1 VVELLRE
8 PPRYPSYIEAPRY
21 APKVTLTVT
30 IVSVAVSL
38 LAFVFYARALTPL
51 SWWLVALIS
60 VGITGGAAVLVHC
73 PFLLGWAHAQW
84 RRARSYEG
92 LFEYAREI
100 TAEHALYGGVRALP
114 VIGLQR
120 DKERPQI
127 ILRLRPS
134 SGVADGE
141 YLLLVDAAGVGVV
154 GRARVSVFRAGRC
167 FADILESDA
176 VLGGYL
182 RQPSLPALP
191 NSILVVRELDVR
203 AIADKIRMESEE
215 GAP

>member
-1 VVELLRE
+1 MLRE
-8 PPRYPSYIEAPRY
+8 PPRYPSYIEVPRY
-21 APKVTLTVT
+21 TPKVTLTVT

-38 LAFVFYARALTPL
+38 LAFVLTARALTPL
-51 SWWLVALIS
+51 SWSLVALIS

-100 TAEHALYGGVRALP
+100 TAEHALYGRVQALP

-120 DKERPQI
+120 GREPPQI
-127 ILRLRPS
+127 ILGLGRS
-134 SGVADGE
+134 NGVTEGE
-141 YLLLVDAAGVGVV
+141 YLLIVDKAGVGVV
-154 GRARVSVFRAGRC
+154 GRAQVSAFRAGRC
-167 FADILESDA
+167 FADVLDSDP

-182 RQPSLPALP
+182 REPTLPTLP
-191 NSILVVRELDVR
+191 DSILVVREADVR
-203 AIADKIRMESEE
+203 AIGDRIQSLPGE
-215 GAP
+215 GAS